1 MGANARQIQKSNTR
15 RNIIKTAYRVF
26 SEKGFSVPTS
36 VIAKEAG
43 VSHGSIFAHF
53 PTLNDLLSCLL
64 SEFGEKMGASLHML
78 ARKCDGIEDFL
89 EKHLD
94 ILEEYEAFYTRL
106 ISERNK
112 LPDEAQKT
120 IMIIQSTLAYHFG
133 SVIYSEIEKGKVKNL
148 PIHMLLNT
156 WMGLIHYYLLNREFF
171 SPSGESVI
179 KKYKSEMLFAY
190 TNLIKKESGGKA

>member
-1 MGANARQIQKSNTR
+1 
-15 RNIIKTAYRVF
+15 
-26 SEKGFSVPTS
+26 
-36 VIAKEAG
+36 
-43 VSHGSIFAHF
+43 
-53 PTLNDLLSCLL
+53 
-64 SEFGEKMGASLHML
+64 ML